1 MIEDARNSGRQGGN
15 PARATK
21 TYRDVIHHIE
31 TDPHVLAPFDRDM
44 NLKPWQR
51 SSPDKAAA
59 STRKVIADWDTE
71 RIRIGLAAEFH
82 RSTRVSLVRPWW
94 LPPWLYSRLMRS
106 IVVEAKQEESR

>member
-1 MIEDARNSGRQGGN
+1 MTLPER
-15 PARATK
+15 
-21 TYRDVIHHIE
+21 
-31 TDPHVLAPFDRDM
+31 DPHVLAPFDRSAA
-44 NLKPWQR
+44 LRPHQR
-51 SSPDKAAA
+51 RTPEQAAA